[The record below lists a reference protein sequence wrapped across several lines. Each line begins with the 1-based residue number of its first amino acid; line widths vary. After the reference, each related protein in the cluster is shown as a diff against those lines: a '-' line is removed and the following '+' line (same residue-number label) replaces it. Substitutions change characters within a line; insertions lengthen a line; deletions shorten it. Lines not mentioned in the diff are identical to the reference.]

1 MQRKKIRYV
10 IISSIFLLAA
20 LTACTDTSATS
31 TTDTL
36 TTTTSSVV
44 EDSSTEEGTDAS
56 FFTSEIVHSISI
68 DVDENELASLI
79 ESYQTDGTK
88 EWIEASVTIDGTS
101 FESVGLKL
109 KGNSTLRTISNQ
121 SSEEINVEELPWVI
135 RLDKYVDD
143 QEYMGRSRFVIR
155 GNNTE
160 SSLNEA
166 VALAMLNE
174 AGVQT
179 EESIFSSFSINGSEA
194 KLRLVID
201 VPDDDLWT
209 EEHFGTE
216 GVLYKAESGGDYSY
230 RGTEVSDYEGVFE
243 QKYGQDD
250 FTPLITFLEFIN
262 NATDEEFAE
271 QLEDYLD
278 VDAFATYL
286 AMQDLV
292 GNEDDI
298 DGPGNNSYLYYDY
311 ETSKMTVV
319 AWDQNL
325 SLGSGMMGNRPEGEF
340 DPEDFSGTERPEFPE
355 NGNFE
360 GGEGFEPP
368 ADFENGEMP
377 TEPLEGGRPNGE
389 GMKGM
394 GENTLA
400 TRFIENSS
408 FSELIEEK
416 KSEYTASFIDSH
428 FASDLLEQY
437 QTLLAEQASDF
448 IDSET
453 LNSEVSTISEYLTN
467 TLSEPKAETQETTS
481 EVQ

>member
-1 MQRKKIRYV
+1 MQKRKTRYA
-10 IISSIFLLAA
+10 IISSMFLLAT

-36 TTTTSSVV
+36 TTTTSTVV
-44 EDSSTEEGTDAS
+44 EDSSTDEETDAS
-56 FFTSEIVHSISI
+56 FFTNEIVHSISI
-68 DVDENELASLI
+68 DVDENDLASLI

-88 EWIEASVTIDGTS
+88 EWIEASVTIDGTT

-179 EESIFSSFSINGSEA
+179 EESAFSSFSINGSEA

-216 GVLYKAESGGDYSY
+216 GVLYKAKSGGDYSY
-230 RGTEVSDYEGVFE
+230 RGTEDSDYDGIFE
-243 QKYGQDD
+243 QKYGEEDL
-250 FTPLITFLEFIN
+250 TPLTTFLESIN

-271 QLEDYLD
+271 QLNDYLD

-325 SLGSGMMGNRPEGEF
+325 SLGSGMMGDRPEGEF
-340 DPEDFSGTERPEFPE
+340 KTEDFSGTERPEFPE

-400 TRFIENSS
+400 TRFRENSS
-408 FSELIEEK
+408 FNELIEEK
-416 KSEYTASFIDSH
+416 KSEYTAAIIDSH
-428 FASDLLEQY
+428 FASDVLEQY
-437 QTLLAEQASDF
+437 QMLLAEQASEF
-448 IDSET
+448 IDSKT
-453 LNSEVSTISEYLTN
+453 LNSEVNTISEYLTN
-467 TLSEPKAETQETTS
+467 TLSETTTKTQEATS